1 MPVITVEA
9 AKLSKEQKRKL
20 VQELTESAS
29 NIMNI
34 PQQAFFVFVKENDTE
49 NIGVAGQLIA
59 DRQQIDSLKSEEN
72 NTQQGDRL

>member
-59 DRQQIDSLKSEEN
+59 DRQQSDSLKSEEN